1 MARGKKMTTNE
12 FILKSIEKHS
22 NRFDYSKVFYINM
35 KNKVII
41 ICKEHGEFLQNPN
54 NHLNGQGCFNC
65 ASDDKRSN
73 KIEFIN
79 KCEKIH
85 NDKYD
90 YSLVEYKS
98 VTTEVKIICKEHGIF
113 EQIPNYHLSGNGCPK
128 CCKSSKIDNLEF
140 IKRARIKHG
149 DKYDYSLT
157 NYVNSFTNVDIT
169 CKEHGVFNQNPA
181 NHLFDNGCSKCGSTY
196 GIKENKWLDSF
207 GIKKEYRQYKIEKYF
222 VDGYD
227 HITNTIYE
235 FNGDFW
241 HGNPSK
247 YKEDDIN
254 PISGKSFGYLLKKT
268 IEKEDRLKEL
278 GYNLV
283 SIWESEYI
291 F

>member
-1 MARGKKMTTNE
+1 MARGKKMTTYD

-22 NRFDYSKVFYINM
+22 NKFDYSKVSYINM

-65 ASDDKRSN
+65 ASDNKRSN
-73 KIEFIN
+73 KIDFIN
-79 KCEKIH
+79 KSIKIH
-85 NDKYD
+85 NDKFD

-98 VTTEVKIICKEHGIF
+98 VTNKVKIICKEHGEF
-113 EQIPNYHLSGNGCPK
+113 EQIPNYHLSGSGCPR

-149 DKYDYSLT
+149 DKYDYSIT
-157 NYVNSFTNVDIT
+157 NYTSSLNKVDII
-169 CKEHGVFNQNPA
+169 CKEHGVFSQIA
-181 NHLFDNGCSKCGSTY
+181 SNHLYDNGCPNCSLSY
-196 GIKENKWLDSF
+196 GEKENKWLDLL
-207 GIKKEYRQYKIEKYF
+207 GIKERQVKIDKYI